1 MENQHKGKIRSQ
13 TDRNPVGRLTL
24 ASQPPP
30 GAVSPGLSDNA
41 TRTDV
46 VKGRRPMQRRGT
58 GPAEPASG
66 RGATAAPVRTGTKQG
81 HPLAGLGLWLPCQKC
96 PGTTVSPT
104 SPLTPRG
111 EGHLSLLRVG
121 DEAPSSAAWTLEP
134 MPPALCPSR
143 PPRGHAEPARWAGS
157 CARTRRGPLCRPAL
171 RRWVG
176 ENVPVTSVR

>member
-1 MENQHKGKIRSQ
+1 M
-13 TDRNPVGRLTL
+13 GRLTL

-81 HPLAGLGLWLPCQKC
+81 HPRLAWASGCLVRNAQEPPCPRPLP
-96 PGTTVSPT
+96 
-104 SPLTPRG
+104 
-111 EGHLSLLRVG
+111 
-121 DEAPSSAAWTLEP
+121 
-134 MPPALCPSR
+134 
-143 PPRGHAEPARWAGS
+143 
-157 CARTRRGPLCRPAL
+157 
-171 RRWVG
+171 
-176 ENVPVTSVR
+176 

>member
-1 MENQHKGKIRSQ
+1 M
-13 TDRNPVGRLTL
+13 GRLTL

-46 VKGRRPMQRRGT
+46 VKGRRPMQGRGT

-121 DEAPSSAAWTLEP
+121 DEAPSSAAWDP
-134 MPPALCPSR
+134 GAHAPS
-143 PPRGHAEPARWAGS
+143 
-157 CARTRRGPLCRPAL
+157 T
-171 RRWVG
+171 
-176 ENVPVTSVR
+176 VPVPSTPRPRRACMAGWELCTDTQGPPLQTGSETLGRGERPCHLCAVTESQTGQRRVS